1 MRAGTQQ
8 LLAIFADEK
17 WTKVRSSAPMLSW
30 IRALR
35 QEVISIIPGDTATRS
50 IVIAYMFRN
59 LGMRGHSF
67 PSLQYL
73 CLVLALTLYTV
84 THGAS
89 EGAAD
94 HIFTETD
101 PFPRENVSF
110 GTDASELDCS
120 VTHIN
125 PHTLVTKNGVTLME
139 EVTGRHIG
147 TVDQGRWSLLATVYD
162 TGYMI
167 RALPQPLS
175 GSAQITEDEHS
186 RGVPPSL
193 RASDGRR
200 WLGICRAFQADVLQC
215 RL

>member
-1 MRAGTQQ
+1 
-8 LLAIFADEK
+8 
-17 WTKVRSSAPMLSW
+17 MLSW

-110 GTDASELDCS
+110 GTASDASELDCL

-147 TVDQGRWSLLATVYD
+147 TVDQGRCSLLATVYD

-167 RALPQPLS
+167 RALPQWIRADYRGRALAR
-175 GSAQITEDEHS
+175 SAALA
-186 RGVPPSL
+186 PSQ
-193 RASDGRR
+193 R
-200 WLGICRAFQADVLQC
+200 WAPMAGYMSCLPS
-215 RL
+215 